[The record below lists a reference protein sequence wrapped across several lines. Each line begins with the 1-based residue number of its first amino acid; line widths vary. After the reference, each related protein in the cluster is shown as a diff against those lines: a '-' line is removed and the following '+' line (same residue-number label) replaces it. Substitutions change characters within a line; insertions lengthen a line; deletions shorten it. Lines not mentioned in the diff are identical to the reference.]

1 MNTKYELRMKKLAS
15 RSESVAVTVVTRVP
29 GASWSSIVTR
39 TFCVVNLGACRLRVT
54 VMGMVAVLLRLGV
67 PPSRASIRN

>member
-1 MNTKYELRMKKLAS
+1 MKTNYELRVKRLAS
-15 RSESVAVTVVTRVP
+15 RSASVAVTVVTRVP
-29 GASWSSIVTR
+29 GAWWSSIVTR
-39 TFCVVNLGACRLRVT
+39 MFCVVNFGACRLRVT